1 VRTHEPKSSLGQV
14 GWGSRPVF
22 ALLLGSLALAGCLG
36 PLSYTRTIQESPD
49 HAVRLEARYGA
60 GRDGTSLSFA
70 HPVALSEAD
79 WAQILNRIYVRHVKS
94 FLSHFAKQPGPDPA
108 FDERERGY
116 LAKYLAEGFKQ
127 ARPDQRVVFFL
138 AQPRELEV
146 TEMTSGT
153 FFVEGDQ
160 IHLVLA
166 NYRQPVSMSYV
177 LDEIRKD
184 PLRPAGD
191 TFYDLVPQG
200 HQTVRTDGHWHLTK
214 PLVKLPAEL
223 LIDYRASLAAG
234 AESEVARGDDTQVE
248 ARMRTL
254 QRLREQGLITDE
266 EYRKKRQRLLD
277 EL

>member
-1 VRTHEPKSSLGQV
+1 MHKLKPSLHQAGA
-14 GWGSRPVF
+14 WSLPVLV
-22 ALLLGSLALAGCLG
+22 LLVTWSALAGCLG

-49 HAVRLEARYGA
+49 RAVRLEARYGA
-60 GRDGTSLSFA
+60 GRDGTSLRFA
-70 HPVALSEAD
+70 HPIVLSEAD
-79 WAQILNRIYVRHVKS
+79 WGQILNRIYVRHVKS
-94 FLSHFAKQPGPDPA
+94 LLSHFAKQPGPDPA
-108 FDERERGY
+108 FDESQRAY
-116 LAKYLAEGFKQ
+116 LAKYLSEAFQ
-127 ARPDQRVVFFL
+127 TARPDQWVVFFL
-138 AQPRELEV
+138 TQPREPQV
-146 TEMTSGT
+146 TEITSGT
-153 FFVEGDQ
+153 FFIEGDQ

-166 NYRQPVSMSYV
+166 NYRQPVSMSFV

-214 PLVKLPAEL
+214 PLVKPPAEL
-223 LIDYRASLAAG
+223 LIDYRASLTPG
-234 AESEVARGDDTQVE
+234 AESEVARGEETQVE
-248 ARMRTL
+248 ARLRAL